1 MKTAKIDNPDLHLTV
16 QISETKLK
24 QHLLQLTGVNF
35 TVFEDWSTF
44 EDPNGPWVYST
55 RSEEGD
61 LVQTVSVYGVIFP
74 LSAVIQW
81 AKMIPCQIIT
91 DYWPDLKQHQWQLIQ
106 PDGSQAVVV
115 LDETESGV
123 WYLPTEQ
130 T

>member
-1 MKTAKIDNPDLHLTV
+1 
-16 QISETKLK
+16 
-24 QHLLQLTGVNF
+24 
-35 TVFEDWSTF
+35 
-44 EDPNGPWVYST
+44 
-55 RSEEGD
+55 
-61 LVQTVSVYGVIFP
+61 
-74 LSAVIQW
+74 
-81 AKMIPCQIIT
+81 MIPCQIIT